1 MKYLTQITTI
11 AIYIGVG
18 LFVLLALL
26 LLGSMLPIT
35 NGYQLRVVESG
46 SMEPT
51 FGTGAVIM
59 TKSASTYAVGD
70 VVTFQRRTD
79 DRATTHRIMSIEG
92 GLYTMQGD
100 ANNAPDLVP
109 VEEVEIAG
117 VVLLHIPYLGYVLNF
132 AQQPLGFMFLV
143 GVPALLI
150 VIEKVKK
157 IVAVVRSKREEEV
170 DVTTI

>member
-1 MKYLTQITTI
+1 MTNI
-11 AIYIGVG
+11 ATYIGVG

-26 LLGSMLPIT
+26 LLGSILPVT

-51 FGTGAVIM
+51 FGTGSVIM
-59 TKSASTYAVGD
+59 TRSASSYNVGD

-79 DRATTHRIMSIEG
+79 ERATTHRIIAKEDE
-92 GLYTMQGD
+92 LYTMQGD
-100 ANNAPDLVP
+100 ANNAPDLIP
-109 VEEVEIAG
+109 VEEIEIVGA
-117 VVLLHIPYLGYVLNF
+117 VFFHIPFLGYVLNF
-132 AQQPLGFMFLV
+132 AQQPLGFMLLV

-157 IVAVVRSKREEEV
+157 IVAVVRSKKEEEV